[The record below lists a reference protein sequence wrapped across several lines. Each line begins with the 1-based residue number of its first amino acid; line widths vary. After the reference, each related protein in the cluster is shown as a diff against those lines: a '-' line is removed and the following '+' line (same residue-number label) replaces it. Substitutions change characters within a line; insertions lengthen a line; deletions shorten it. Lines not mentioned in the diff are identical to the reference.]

1 MDISDRKGEM
11 LTKWQVFEA
20 KRRLSELIDRAQTEG
35 PQVITRHGRERA
47 VVLSIDAY
55 RKLEAAKP
63 NFKDYLL
70 SGPKVDDFEIDR
82 PHDLGRAVEL

>member
-1 MDISDRKGEM
+1 MA
-11 LTKWQVFEA
+11 KWQISEA
-20 KRRLSELIDRAQTEG
+20 KRRLSELIDCAHTEG

-70 SGPKVDDFEIDR
+70 SGPQVDDFEIDR
-82 PHDLGRAVEL
+82 SDDLGRAVKL